1 MLDALLN
8 RWWTLDRIKSFVV
21 IKLREASTFKISG
34 FHSTFPSSLKRV
46 INSLQFT
53 NLKKKSGKKAV
64 PMMLWG
70 WSCDIWLGKPLAGTL
85 RKRIMVVIFQI
96 GHSQNRVQKI
106 NTNKNLKSVFSH
118 WLTQKERVENRQNC
132 CWKSLKLILP
142 FCEVQGFN
150 KLLALR
156 SENWSKLWNLV
167 KNVKSQNLLETFF

>member
-34 FHSTFPSSLKRV
+34 FHSTFPSCLKGA
-46 INSLQFT
+46 INSLQFS

-64 PMMLWG
+64 RMMLWG

-85 RKRIMVVIFQI
+85 GKRIMVVIFQI

-106 NTNKNLKSVFSH
+106 NTNKNLKSLFSH
-118 WLTQKERVENRQNC
+118 WLTQKERVENRIVVESHL
-132 CWKSLKLILP
+132 SL
-142 FCEVQGFN
+142 FCLSAKFS
-150 KLLALR
+150 ALT
-156 SENWSKLWNLV
+156 SY
-167 KNVKSQNLLETFF
+167 